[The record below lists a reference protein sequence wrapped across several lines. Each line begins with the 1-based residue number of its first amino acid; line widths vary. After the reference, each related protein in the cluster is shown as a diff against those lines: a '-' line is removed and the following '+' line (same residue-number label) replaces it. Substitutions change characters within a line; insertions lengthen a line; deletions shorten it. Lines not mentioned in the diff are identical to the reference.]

1 MFGFFMDKGKNNLW
15 DDACRHLKAT
25 LSPDTFEKW
34 IAVIQCRSVVDDQV
48 QLIVGNDFY
57 LSWLE
62 ENYIPLIRNAL
73 AIASG
78 REMKISLGV
87 DYSLI
92 SETPAAED
100 KKEKHHRS
108 ILPKKHQPA
117 ETNLNKN
124 YTFESFVV
132 GPSNQFAHAAAIASA
147 QSPSRAYNPLFIHG
161 DVGLGKTHLMQA
173 IGNFIFSKNQRGKV
187 CYTTCE
193 AFTNEYIEAL
203 TSNTLAKFRKK
214 YRDCDA
220 LLIDDIHFL
229 AGKERM
235 QEEFFHT
242 FNAIFE
248 NHKQIVM
255 TSDRPAGE
263 LSGLAPRLVSRF
275 EWGLVVE
282 LENPDIETRVAIL
295 RKKCDQLNLP
305 IDQNLLFYI
314 AERISSNI
322 RRLEGALIRVASFV
336 SLTGQAVDRS
346 KLEYLLRDTL
356 DQEKR
361 LAVSIEGIQK
371 TVAEHFEIRMN
382 DLTGRTRPQ
391 NIVWPRQIAMYLARN
406 MTDMSFP
413 VIGDAFG
420 RNHATI
426 VHACQLV
433 EQRQTEDLKLRQT
446 ISLLKQRISHSSS
459 KAKVTE

>member
-1 MFGFFMDKGKNNLW
+1 MRKDKDTLW
-15 DDACRHLKAT
+15 KEACRHLEDT
-25 LSPDTFEKW
+25 LPKDIFEKW
-34 IAVIQCRSVVDDQV
+34 IAVIQCRSIENDKVVLV
-48 QLIVGNDFY
+48 VGNDFY
-57 LSWLE
+57 QSWLE
-62 ENYIPLIRNAL
+62 EHYLPLIRKAL
-73 AIASG
+73 TVVSG
-78 REMKISLGV
+78 HEMQIDLTV

-92 SETPAAED
+92 GEPPE
-100 KKEKHHRS
+100 EKPERRHS
-108 ILPKKHQPA
+108 ILSPKRPT

-124 YTFESFVV
+124 YTFDSFVV
-132 GPSNQFAHAAAIASA
+132 GPSNQFAHAASLASA

-173 IGNFIFSKNQRGKV
+173 IGNFIHSKNSRGKV

-193 AFTNEYIEAL
+193 SFTNEYIEAL
-203 TSNTLAKFRKK
+203 QTNSLAKFRKK
-214 YRDCDA
+214 YRTTDA

-263 LSGLAPRLVSRF
+263 LAGLAPRLVSRF

-282 LENPDIETRVAIL
+282 LESPDVETRVAIL
-295 RKKCDQLNLP
+295 RKKCEQLNLA
-305 IDQNLLFYI
+305 IDQDLLFYI

-322 RRLEGALIRVASFV
+322 RRLEGALIRVASYV
-336 SLTGQAVDRS
+336 SLTGQTLDRS

-356 DQEKR
+356 DQEQKQ
-361 LAVSIEGIQK
+361 AVSIEGIQK
-371 TVAEHFEIRMN
+371 LVAEHFDIRLG
-382 DLTGRTRPQ
+382 DLIGPKRPQ
-391 NIVWPRQIAMYLARN
+391 NIAWPRQVAMYLSRT
-406 MTDMSFP
+406 MTNQSFP
-413 VIGDAFG
+413 VIGEAFS

-426 VHACQLV
+426 VHACQQV
-433 EQRQTEDLKLRQT
+433 EQKQVEDLKLRQT
-446 ISLLKQRISHSSS
+446 LSLLRQRVTHSAQ
-459 KAKVTE
+459 KTR

>member
-1 MFGFFMDKGKNNLW
+1 MRKDKETLW
-15 DDACRHLKAT
+15 GEACRHLEET
-25 LSPDTFEKW
+25 LPKDIFDKW
-34 IAVIQCRSVVDDQV
+34 IAVIQCRCVEENRVTLV
-48 QLIVGNDFY
+48 VGNDFY
-57 LSWLE
+57 QSWLE
-62 ENYIPLIRNAL
+62 EHYLPLIKKAL
-73 AIASG
+73 AVVSG
-78 REMKISLGV
+78 REMRIDLSV
-87 DYSLI
+87 DYSLLGEP
-92 SETPAAED
+92 SEEKAEKQASVAPA
-100 KKEKHHRS
+100 KK
-108 ILPKKHQPA
+108 PA

-124 YTFESFVV
+124 YTFDSFVV
-132 GPSNQFAHAAAIASA
+132 GPSNQFAHAAAMASA

-161 DVGLGKTHLMQA
+161 GVGLGKTHLMQA
-173 IGNFIFSKNQRGKV
+173 IGNFIHSKNLRGKV

-193 AFTNEYIEAL
+193 AFVNEYIEAL
-203 TSNTLAKFRKK
+203 TSNSLAKFRKK
-214 YRDCDA
+214 YRTVDA

-229 AGKERM
+229 AGKDRM

-282 LENPDIETRVAIL
+282 LESPDVETRVAIL
-295 RKKCDQLNLP
+295 RKKCEQLNLA
-305 IDQNLLFYI
+305 INQDLLFYI

-322 RRLEGALIRVASFV
+322 RRLEGALIRVASYV
-336 SLTGQAVDRS
+336 SLTGQALDRS

-356 DQEKR
+356 DQEKKH
-361 LAVSIEGIQK
+361 AVSIESIQK
-371 TVAEHFEIRMN
+371 TVAEHFDIRLG
-382 DLTGRTRPQ
+382 DLVGPKRPQ
-391 NIVWPRQIAMYLARN
+391 NIAWPRQVAMYLSRT
-406 MTDMSFP
+406 MTNMSFP

-446 ISLLKQRISHSSS
+446 LSLLRQRIGHGSQ
-459 KAKVTE
+459 KAEQPA

>member
-1 MFGFFMDKGKNNLW
+1 MRKDKDKLW
-15 DDACRHLKAT
+15 EEACRHLEET
-25 LSPDTFEKW
+25 LPKDIFEKW
-34 IAVIQCRSVVDDQV
+34 IAVIQCRSIEANRVTLV
-48 QLIVGNDFY
+48 VGNDFY
-57 LSWLE
+57 QSWLE
-62 ENYIPLIRNAL
+62 EHYLPLIRKAL
-73 AIASG
+73 TAVSG
-78 REMKISLGV
+78 SEMQLSLTV
-87 DYSLI
+87 DYSLLG
-92 SETPAAED
+92 EQPE
-100 KKEKHHRS
+100 EKREKRHS
-108 ILPKKHQPA
+108 ILPAKKPA

-124 YTFESFVV
+124 YTFDSFVV

-147 QSPSRAYNPLFIHG
+147 QSPSRAYNPLFVHG

-173 IGNFIFSKNQRGKV
+173 IGNFIHSKNSRGRV

-193 AFTNEYIEAL
+193 SFVNEYIEAL
-203 TSNTLAKFRKK
+203 TTNSLSKFRKK
-214 YRDCDA
+214 YRTADA

-229 AGKERM
+229 AGKDRM

-263 LSGLAPRLVSRF
+263 LAGLAPRLVSRF

-282 LENPDIETRVAIL
+282 LESPDVETRVAIL
-295 RKKCDQLNLP
+295 RKKCEQLNLT

-322 RRLEGALIRVASFV
+322 RRLEGALIRVASYV
-336 SLTGQAVDRS
+336 SLTGQALDRS

-356 DQEKR
+356 DEEKKH
-361 LAVSIEGIQK
+361 AISIESIQK
-371 TVAEHFEIRMN
+371 TVAEHFDIRLG
-382 DLTGRTRPQ
+382 DLVGPKRPQ
-391 NIVWPRQIAMYLARN
+391 NIAWPRQVAMYLART
-406 MTDMSFP
+406 MTNQSFP
-413 VIGDAFG
+413 VIGDAFS

-433 EQRQTEDLKLRQT
+433 ERRQTEDLKLRQT
-446 ISLLKQRISHSSS
+446 LSLLRQRVGHSAQ
-459 KAKVTE
+459 KAGQEL